1 MSKTLILFRHAKSD
15 WDSDNGTDHD
25 RPLAT
30 RGVKAAAAM
39 GKFLAEVGHLPELA
53 ISSTAL
59 RAMTTLKL
67 AKEAGNWPCET
78 RLDKS
83 LYNTDPSAV
92 MRYIAA
98 LPSDVQSVMLVGHET
113 TWSELTALLTGGG
126 NVRFPTGA
134 MVRMDFAA
142 ETWASVQPNSGELV
156 WFVPPRFVTEGQ
168 LKL

>member
-1 MSKTLILFRHAKSD
+1 MSRTLILFRHAKSD

-25 RPLAT
+25 RPLAK
-30 RGVKAAAAM
+30 RGVKAAKAM
-39 GKFLAEVGHLPELA
+39 GKFLAEVGHVPELV

-59 RAMTTLKL
+59 RAKTTLEL
-67 AKEAGNWPCET
+67 AKEAGEWPCET

-83 LYNTDPSAV
+83 LYESNPPA
-92 MRYIAA
+92 MLKFIAA
-98 LPSDVQSVMLVGHET
+98 LPTEFQSVMLVGHET

-134 MVRMDFAA
+134 MARMDFAA
-142 ETWASVQPNSGELV
+142 ETWSSVQPNSGELV
-156 WFVPPRFVTEGQ
+156 WFVPPRFVTDGQ